1 MDQMANE
8 AVGILDRRA
17 AMVVAAQHHFD
28 ADMLVKGTYGKGI
41 ENFRG
46 CSVGC
51 FAHEVSPKKR
61 VPNSNIHKFVAD
73 HYGYPEWL
81 ALLQDTIF
89 EGLPNGPK
97 GENSKWHVQLAQ
109 TLAALPVEFDWT
121 AALHRVHA
129 AILQISYVT
138 AGTAQEAVKAVLDL
152 HERAGRGEVVGD
164 ELWSAVR
171 SAVRSAADAAGSAAY
186 AARSAVRSAVRSA
199 ADAAGS
205 AAESAAWSATW
216 SAAESAARSAAFLEL
231 RDAIL
236 AALPEPMAA

>member
-28 ADMLVKGTYGKGI
+28 ADMLVKGTYGEGAK
-41 ENFRG
+41 NFRG

-51 FAHEVSPKKR
+51 FAHEVNPKKQI
-61 VPNSNIHKFVAD
+61 PGSNIHKFVAD

-81 ALLQDTIF
+81 ALLQDTVF

-129 AILQISYVT
+129 AILRISYVT

-164 ELWSAVR
+164 ELWSAAR
-171 SAVRSAADAAGSAAY
+171 SAAWSAASSAAWSAASSAAWSAARSAAWSAASSAADAASIAASS
-186 AARSAVRSAVRSA
+186 AARSA
-199 ADAAGS
+199 AD
-205 AAESAAWSATW
+205 
-216 SAAESAARSAAFLEL
+216 AAFLEL

-236 AALPEPMAA
+236 AALPEPEAA